1 MSYEYNNSVSFG
13 DEDEEV
19 YTETEEFNM
28 KELTIY
34 AIDCRATMMEVDE
47 QGDTPLIVTLKSIRS
62 KTLDR
67 INTRPNDQVGIV
79 LFGTTEK
86 NNMQDK
92 DHIYILQ
99 QLDVIDAPRIKE
111 LDLLINN
118 TKLIKDKYGSSDI
131 TFPFSDLLWVCSDIF
146 ANVNIKLSIKRL
158 IIITNNDDP
167 TSGNANYRKT
177 AIQRAKDL
185 KNSGSEIILFGLD
198 QPDNPFDRY
207 LFYKD
212 IVIFPDSENSDEE
225 KDEFNEKIMSSTGNL
240 YDLFDKIKTF
250 QTSARSEFRLPF
262 EVGPGLTVGIRGYNM
277 VLSQKIGT
285 PKYYFAEGEQTREV
299 KTITRW
305 KCVDTNEYLTPIDI
319 KKAYSYGGEDVVF
332 SDDEIAQIME
342 VNKPGLLN
350 LGFRDVNWLKSH
362 YQVTHPYFIYPDE
375 SQFRG
380 SKNGFFL
387 LMNRMLVKGKLAVC
401 SFVRRVNTIPRL
413 VVLLPQPEKTDS
425 MGNQIDPPGFQLII
439 LPYADEIR
447 QVPSHTEPQ
456 GFQAGADVFKPI
468 IHKMKIEDGYDPL
481 RYHNPCKYFTFIHL
495 VNHKNMIQRAALDTD
510 PEEVIDTTIPNYD
523 YIEAELS
530 DVIDA
535 FKGAVGLDTLGKED
549 IIDNQV
555 SMQAKKRAANPPP
568 DDSQSSKKLKEM
580 TVAEHWANG
589 SLDRVTNPSLKEFLT
604 SVNLHPKKLK
614 KDLIEQVDDYLKVK
628 QEQ

>member
-1 MSYEYNNSVSFG
+1 MSYEYDNSVSFG
-13 DEDEEV
+13 DEDEGEV
-19 YTETEEFNM
+19 YTETEEFNV

-34 AIDCRATMMEVDE
+34 AIDCRSNMVEADK
-47 QGDTPLIVTLKSIRS
+47 QGDTPLLVALKSIRS
-62 KTLDR
+62 KALDR
-67 INTRPNDQVGIV
+67 INSRPNDQVGIV
-79 LFGTTEK
+79 LFGTTERK
-86 NNMQDK
+86 NMQDK

-99 QLDVIDAPRIKE
+99 QLDLIDAPRIKE

-118 TKLIKDKYGSSDI
+118 IKLIKDTYGSSDA

-146 ANVNIKLSIKRL
+146 ANVNIKQSIKRL

-167 TSGNANYRKT
+167 TGGNANYRKT

-185 KNSGSEIILFGLD
+185 TNSGGEIILFGLD
-198 QPDNPFDRY
+198 QPDNPFDRF

-212 IVIFPDSENSDEE
+212 IVVFSDSENSSEE
-225 KDEFNEKIMSSTGNL
+225 KDEFNEKIISSTGNL
-240 YDLFDKIKTF
+240 HDLFEKIKTF

-262 EVGPGLTVGIRGYNM
+262 EIGPGLTVGIRGYNM
-277 VLSQKIGT
+277 VLEQKVGN
-285 PKYYFAEGEQTREV
+285 PKYYFAEGEQTQEV

-305 KCVDTNEYLTPIDI
+305 KCVDTNEFLTPIDI
-319 KKAYSYGGEDVVF
+319 KKAYSYGGQDVVF
-332 SDDEIAQIME
+332 SDDEIAQIMA

-350 LGFRDVNWLKSH
+350 LGFRDINWLKPH

-380 SKNGFFL
+380 SKSAFFL
-387 LMNRMLVKGKLAVC
+387 LLGRMLVKGKLAVC

-447 QVPSHTEPQ
+447 QVPPHIEPR
-456 GFQAGADVFKPI
+456 D
-468 IHKMKIEDGYDPL
+468 
-481 RYHNPCKYFTFIHL
+481 L

-510 PEEVIDTTIPNYD
+510 PEEAVDTTIPNYH
-523 YIEAELS
+523 YIEGELS
-530 DVIDA
+530 DVIDT
-535 FKGAVGLDTLGKED
+535 FKGVVGLDTLSKED
-549 IIDNQV
+549 IIDNQAAV
-555 SMQAKKRAANPPP
+555 QAKKRAANAASS
-568 DDSQSSKKLKEM
+568 DGQSSKKLKEM

-589 SLDRVTNPSLKEFLT
+589 SLDRVTNPSLKEFLV
-604 SVNLHPKKLK
+604 SVNIHPKKLK
-614 KDLIEQVDDYLKVK
+614 KDLIEQVDDYMKVK